1 MRPLPTKHLVPML
14 VAGLVFQATAS
25 GRLAF
30 AAAAWMCLVS
40 LATLA
45 RTASLPLFLSTS
57 FAVIWLGRLIGWHG
71 VLIDDGVVVDG
82 FGVVAASATAAA
94 LTVLCLLAHRI
105 AMRELPAWGP
115 QVLPAAIV
123 VVEWSAAHF
132 QLPGA
137 SLLPLSTSQPGDVP
151 FWRWVDL
158 ISPLGIS
165 FAVAWTQAVLAGFG
179 EAWLA
184 DDPNTQAVRERGQ
197 RIVSNLVFWLILVVG
212 HVFGFA
218 RVDATA
224 PVDGRGDVLFV
235 GCAAYLVIVLAA
247 AVIVRARRPPGSEG
261 TPPPFSRG
269 EA

>member
-14 VAGLVFQATAS
+14 VAGLVFQATSS
-25 GRLAF
+25 GRFAF

-71 VLIDDGVVVDG
+71 VLTDGGVVVDG
-82 FGVVAASATAAA
+82 VGVVAASATAAG

-105 AMRELPAWGP
+105 AMRELPSWGP

-137 SLLPLSTSQPGDVP
+137 ALLPLSTSQPGDVP

-158 ISPLGIS
+158 LSPLRS
-165 FAVAWTQAVLAGFG
+165 LSAT
-179 EAWLA
+179 
-184 DDPNTQAVRERGQ
+184 
-197 RIVSNLVFWLILVVG
+197 VVMTTRYTTES
-212 HVFGFA
+212 A
-218 RVDATA
+218 
-224 PVDGRGDVLFV
+224 
-235 GCAAYLVIVLAA
+235 CA
-247 AVIVRARRPPGSEG
+247 
-261 TPPPFSRG
+261 
-269 EA
+269 